1 MRKRTALLAVIA
13 MLATTLMTVGP
24 VAAQTTT
31 EFSSRDG
38 TERLAGSVSGD
49 FQLRSP
55 DDIVQVFIQLDEP
68 AVAEVA
74 AVGGERAAQ
83 RAQARVVRAQQDAV
97 RSALSDVIVEERSNL
112 VVAANGLRAMVRVGD
127 IPAIRA
133 TEGVKNVAAV
143 AKYYGPRS
151 TPASPTSDA
160 TR

>member
-1 MRKRTALLAVIA
+1 TALFAVVA

-31 EFSSRDG
+31 ELSPRDG
-38 TERLAGSVSGD
+38 TDRTAGFVSPG

-55 DDIVQVFIQLDEP
+55 DDVVQVFIQLDEP

-74 AVGGERAAQ
+74 ADGGQTAAQ
-83 RAQARVVRAQQDAV
+83 RAQARLVRSQQDAV

-112 VVAANGLRAMVRVGD
+112 VVAANGLRAMVRAGD

-133 TEGVKNVAAV
+133 TEGV
-143 AKYYGPRS
+143 
-151 TPASPTSDA
+151 
-160 TR
+160 